1 MRVLTEGPP
10 NGIEI
15 IFSAPRKRL
24 QTDSPMTPPNENK
37 SSILSDVEITGSV
50 KFKGELSFD
59 GQLKDGD
66 IEGEALIAGERAK
79 INGNVKA
86 DALLLRGSVTGDVL
100 VAGRCELKG
109 SANLVGSLT
118 TNRLVMDEGATL
130 IGDVQITP
138 DGRKLPPTPPP
149 SEFPTGVASLK
160 AKK

>member
-1 MRVLTEGPP
+1 MEF
-10 NGIEI
+10 
-15 IFSAPRKRL
+15 IFSMPRKRL
-24 QTDSPMTPPNENK
+24 QTDSPMIPSNENK

-66 IEGEALIAGERAK
+66 IEGESLIAGERARIK
-79 INGNVKA
+79 GDVKA
-86 DALLLRGSVTGDVL
+86 EALLLRGTVTGDVL

-138 DGRKLPPTPPP
+138 DGRKLPTPPP
-149 SEFPTGVASLK
+149 SEFPTGIASLK

>member
-1 MRVLTEGPP
+1 MRGETPQ
-10 NGIEI
+10 I
-15 IFSAPRKRL
+15 IFSAAVGKRL
-24 QTDSPMTPPNENK
+24 QTTFPMTPTNENK
-37 SSILSDVEITGSV
+37 SSILSDVEISGSV

-66 IEGEALIAGERAK
+66 IEGEALIAGERARIK
-79 INGNVKA
+79 GNIKA
-86 DALLLRGSVTGDVL
+86 DALLLRGAVTGDVL

-130 IGDVQITP
+130 IGDVEITP
-138 DGRKLPPTPPP
+138 DGRKLPPAPSSATPPP

-160 AKK
+160 PKK